1 LKNLEVPLAILCPKN
16 YRSTYMIDI
25 QPSNNSIK
33 LFEFNNSPS
42 ECVDEMIEWAEDITL
57 KNESHYRRYPWR
69 TSVTNKD

>member
-1 LKNLEVPLAILCPKN
+1 
-16 YRSTYMIDI
+16 MIDI